1 MNRTKI
7 AINPYIKCVKLDR
20 NS

>member
-7 AINPYIKCVKLDR
+7 AINP
-20 NS
+20 